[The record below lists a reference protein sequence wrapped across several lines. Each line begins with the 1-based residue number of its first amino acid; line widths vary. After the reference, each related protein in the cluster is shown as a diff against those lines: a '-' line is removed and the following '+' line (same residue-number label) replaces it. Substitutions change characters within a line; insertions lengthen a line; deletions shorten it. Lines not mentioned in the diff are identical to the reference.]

1 MLNHRLQQLLVAVTL
16 ASAPM
21 LALAQPVAD
30 DNSSQIPEPATLALL
45 GVGVVGMIV
54 AGRNRNKRK

>member
-1 MLNHRLQQLLVAVTL
+1 MLNHRLQQLLVGVTL

-21 LALAQPVAD
+21 LALAQVAGD
-30 DNSSQIPEPATLALL
+30 DTTLTIPEPATLALL

-54 AGRNRNKRK
+54 AARNRDKRK

>member
-21 LALAQPVAD
+21 LALAQPVD
-30 DNSSQIPEPATLALL
+30 DTTLQIPEPATLALL

-54 AGRNRNKRK
+54 AARNRDKRK